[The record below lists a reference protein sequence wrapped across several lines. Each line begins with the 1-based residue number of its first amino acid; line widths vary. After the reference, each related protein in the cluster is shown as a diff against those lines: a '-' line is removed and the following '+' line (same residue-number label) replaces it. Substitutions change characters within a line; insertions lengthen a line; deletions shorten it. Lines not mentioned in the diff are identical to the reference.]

1 MEKVRDCQLF
11 MTTKDE
17 KMFCEAL
24 RQFDSNICFLD
35 TKPSFDSDIDKR
47 LVCDVTELN
56 SEFFSIVN
64 LGLISREELSRR
76 YKKRNG
82 YYHFYQLGRAQMQ
95 FLRSF
100 PDVNATR
107 KDSRFV

>member
-47 LVCDVTELN
+47 LVFDVTELN

-64 LGLISREELSRR
+64 LGLISI
-76 YKKRNG
+76 K
-82 YYHFYQLGRAQMQ
+82 
-95 FLRSF
+95 
-100 PDVNATR
+100 NATDITISISLGGH
-107 KDSRFV
+107 KCNSCVHSPM